1 MKLEASPAQTVRHEI
16 NIYDVYKGLD
26 KIVYKIN
33 FTENKAL
40 IMNWFAQSLKDLN
53 LTIISSKIRLR
64 HQSTMPER
72 TIWDKLILL
81 IRSYY

>member
-1 MKLEASPAQTVRHEI
+1 MKFEASPAQTVRHEI

-72 TIWDKLILL
+72 TIWDKLLLL